1 MNREITA
8 REVLIIDENG
18 VKLGVVPTVE
28 GIRMAEERMLDLVEV
43 APQAT
48 PPVCRILDYGKYR
61 YQLQKK
67 EKDARKKQKV
77 QTLKEMKMRPKIDEH
92 DYDFKVRAIKSFLED
107 GHRVKVSVFFRGR
120 EMSFLDKGEAVLA
133 RVMRDCDGLGKSE
146 GNPRMEG
153 RYMRIMMTPVP
164 QAQVKATPKPPVKAE
179 APKAE
184 KKPSEAKVNPA
195 PEGAETQQVSE

>member
-1 MNREITA
+1 
-8 REVLIIDENG
+8 
-18 VKLGVVPTVE
+18 
-28 GIRMAEERMLDLVEV
+28 MAEERTLDLVEV
-43 APQAT
+43 APLAK

-120 EMSFLDKGEAVLA
+120 EMSFLGKGEEVLA
-133 RVMRDCDGLGKSE
+133 RVVKDCDGLGKSE
-146 GNPRMEG
+146 GAPRMEG
-153 RYMRIMMTPVP
+153 RYMRIMLTPLP
-164 QAQVKATPKPPVKAE
+164 PGQGKPLPKPLKPEIAKTEEKKEGKPVKESRAM
-179 APKAE
+179 
-184 KKPSEAKVNPA
+184 PA
-195 PEGAETQQVSE
+195 PNQAE